1 MHTIPHTLI
10 RDGKYFYN
18 RRVPVKA
25 QNRYG
30 RLIRFRIGSDPQV
43 VELVAVRITDL
54 LSRSFND
61 GTVLDY
67 KAIAES
73 LRPKEEKYSYWL
85 EEYLELRRIAPKPP
99 TAGAKHAIK
108 DKIANFF
115 IRSAIVVS
123 INFYLSCSWREVH
136 FKILGK

>member
-10 RDGKYFYN
+10 RDGKYLYN

-30 RLIRFRIGSDPQV
+30 KLIRFRIGSDPQV

-85 EEYLELRRIAPKPP
+85 EEYLELRRVATKPP
-99 TAGAKHAIK
+99 HLAARTLFAVCGDRDVA
-108 DKIANFF
+108 D
-115 IRSAIVVS
+115 
-123 INFYLSCSWREVH
+123 
-136 FKILGK
+136 